1 MSGWSTLRA
10 VDRRRVANQ
19 PPRKRHNATMTGEGN
34 PSSTPEDEVLT
45 EEAAERYLEAIMQA
59 DAVDVAAPAAALA
72 ELLAARLEHRA
83 APEGRETL
91 ESFATNAADTRVEE
105 P

>member
-1 MSGWSTLRA
+1 
-10 VDRRRVANQ
+10 
-19 PPRKRHNATMTGEGN
+19 MTGAGN

-45 EEAAERYLEAIMQA
+45 EEEAERYLDAIMQA

-83 APEGRETL
+83 APEAREAL
-91 ESFATNAADTRVEE
+91 ESFSSSAADTRVEE